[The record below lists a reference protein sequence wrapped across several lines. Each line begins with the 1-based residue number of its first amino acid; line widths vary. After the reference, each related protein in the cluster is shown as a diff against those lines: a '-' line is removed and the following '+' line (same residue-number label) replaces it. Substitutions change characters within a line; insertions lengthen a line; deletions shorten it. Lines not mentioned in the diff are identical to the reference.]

1 MLKSVPVTSYVE
13 MMVCDAHQARGADVE
28 AVTAMTLPVVE
39 GGTSPSLDLC
49 EECARIASEA
59 LLRAFGMDGG
69 ESVPTEEVR
78 PVEVAVPPR
87 PEAAAEGGQDA
98 EQSDGDFRDYCARIT
113 DSRSAR
119 KGQRLVYGTQSARA
133 QYERHRQRVA
143 KISAAERSHFEEWCR
158 HNGHDVNVTA
168 SHVVFR
174 GWLWEHFPTKGREYA
189 DALKARSG
197 DANGTKER
205 DENRVIREWA
215 RDHGYVVS
223 ARGRISMQVRHA
235 YRLALRESA
244 DKESHAA

>member
-1 MLKSVPVTSYVE
+1 MLITVE
-13 MMVCDAHQARGADVE
+13 MTVCDAHQTRGADVE
-28 AVTAMTLPVVE
+28 AVTAMTLPVV
-39 GGTSPSLDLC
+39 GGDSSPSLDLC

-69 ESVPTEEVR
+69 EGVPAEEVR
-78 PVEVAVPPR
+78 PVEAAVSPQVDAT
-87 PEAAAEGGQDA
+87 EESGQEV
-98 EQSDGDFRDYCARIT
+98 EQSDDDDFRDYCSRIG
-113 DSRSAR
+113 DSRAAR
-119 KGQRLVYGTQSARA
+119 KGQRLVFGSQSARA

-158 HNGHDVNVTA
+158 HNGHEVNATA
-168 SHVVFR
+168 SHVEFR
-174 GWLWEHFPTKGREYA
+174 GWLWEHFPAKGREYA
-189 DALKARSG
+189 DALKARSS
-197 DANGTKER
+197 DVNGTTER

-235 YRLALRESA
+235 YHLAQRESA